1 MSREFEKF
9 YDYQLSGYRA
19 KNKDKTEIDYLNFEI
34 EKAKLY
40 IQENNDIEKLKN
52 KTIESFYERNKIYED
67 DFPYNDALLNV
78 ETQGIIN
85 GVLKNLNYFK
95 RSIEFHT
102 KKLQLEKI
110 LTGFNEKEERLK
122 NNPHPTIF
130 VDSLSFNIFNEYL
143 NLGLVNP
150 YKDLSFLFQ
159 MLKSENKIY
168 AITHLNF
175 SKWML
180 KEKFITEKISDIIND
195 KRGFD
200 IKSQSD
206 ERLNKYN
213 NILDKFNGFKG

>member
-1 MSREFEKF
+1 MHLEERYSASLRR
-9 YDYQLSGYRA
+9 YLS
-19 KNKDKTEIDYLNFEI
+19 KNSDKREIDFLKFEI
-34 EKAKLY
+34 ERADIY
-40 IQENNDIEKLKN
+40 ISENNDIEKLEK
-52 KTIESFYERNKIYED
+52 KTIESFYERNNLNED

-85 GVLKNLNYFK
+85 GVRRNLYYFK
-95 RSIEFHT
+95 RSVELCT
-102 KKLQLEKI
+102 KKLKLEKI

-122 NNPHPTIF
+122 NNPYPTVF

-180 KEKFITEKISDIIND
+180 KEDFITEKISDIIND

-213 NILDKFNGFKG
+213 NILDKFNGFKS

>member
-1 MSREFEKF
+1 M
-9 YDYQLSGYRA
+9 
-19 KNKDKTEIDYLNFEI
+19 N
-34 EKAKLY
+34 
-40 IQENNDIEKLKN
+40 
-52 KTIESFYERNKIYED
+52 ED

-85 GVLKNLNYFK
+85 GVRRNLYYFK
-95 RSIEFHT
+95 RSVELCT
-102 KKLQLEKI
+102 KKLKLEKI

-122 NNPHPTIF
+122 NNPYPTVF

-180 KEKFITEKISDIIND
+180 KEDFITEKISDIIND

-213 NILDKFNGFKG
+213 NILDKFNGFKS

>member
-1 MSREFEKF
+1 MHLEERYSTSLRR
-9 YDYQLSGYRA
+9 YLSENS
-19 KNKDKTEIDYLNFEI
+19 NKREIDYLNFEI
-34 EKAKLY
+34 ERAEIY
-40 IQENNDIEKLKN
+40 ISENNDIEKLEKT
-52 KTIESFYERNKIYED
+52 TIESFYERNKMNED

-85 GVLKNLNYFK
+85 GVRRNLYYFK
-95 RSIEFHT
+95 RSVELCT
-102 KKLQLEKI
+102 KKLKLEKI

-122 NNPHPTIF
+122 NNPYPTVF

-180 KEKFITEKISDIIND
+180 KEDFITEKISDIIND

-213 NILDKFNGFKG
+213 NILDKFNGFKS